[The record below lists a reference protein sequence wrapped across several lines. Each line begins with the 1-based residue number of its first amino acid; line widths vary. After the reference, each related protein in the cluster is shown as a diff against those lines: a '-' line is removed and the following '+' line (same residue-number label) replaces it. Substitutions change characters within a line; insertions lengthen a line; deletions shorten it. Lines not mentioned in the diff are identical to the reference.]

1 MSPSTSLDSTS
12 GKDVDEN
19 TYRGMIGSLLYLTVS
34 GPDILFS
41 VCKYA
46 RFQSAP
52 KESHLIVVKRII
64 RFLIGTQDTGLW
76 HPCSYYFDLIGYSD
90 ADFAGNKNDRKS
102 TSGTCQILRNALI
115 SWHSKKQTSFAL
127 STTEVKYIVVRG
139 CATQNL

>member
-12 GKDVDEN
+12 VNNVDKN

-34 GPDILFS
+34 RLDILFS
-41 VCKYA
+41 VCKCA

-64 RFLIGTQDTGLW
+64 RFLIGTQDTGLC
-76 HPCSYYFDLIGYSD
+76 HPCSYHFDLIGYSD

-102 TSGTCQILRNALI
+102 TSGTCQILHDALI
-115 SWHSKKQTSFAL
+115 SLHSKKQTLVAL
-127 STTEVKYIVVRG
+127 STTEVEYIVVGG
-139 CATQNL
+139 CTTQNL